1 MKKVWKNYKQTII
14 LLMALVIG
22 AVVGLVF
29 GEKASVL
36 SPLGDLFL
44 NMMFVIIVPLIF
56 LTITTSIAKIKQP
69 KRVGKVD
76 SSAILASMDSSATE
90 DVDMNILERTVRVI
104 SVDDF
109 TGILSRQ
116 NIIAL
121 VLFSIMIGLAISK
134 VGEKAKP
141 LVDVLEACNLVALKF
156 IDFAFYY
163 APIGLG
169 CYFAALIGSF
179 GASIAVGYIKT
190 FVIYLIVSV
199 LYYFVVYGIL
209 SYIAGGKE
217 GTKRFFK
224 YVIPTTA
231 TSISTCSSAACIPA
245 NIQSSKNIGVPDDIA
260 ETTISIKMVQLLVV
274 YLRLCS

>member
-69 KRVGKVD
+69 KRVGKVLTNIFLVFIITSILACIVGLGATFATKLVNPND
-76 SSAILASMDSSATE
+76 SSAILESMDSSAEE
-90 DVDMNILERTVRVI
+90 DVEMNILKRTVSVI

-109 TGILSRQ
+109 AGILSRQ

-121 VLFSIMIGLAISK
+121 VLFSIMLD
-134 VGEKAKP
+134 
-141 LVDVLEACNLVALKF
+141 L
-156 IDFAFYY
+156 
-163 APIGLG
+163 
-169 CYFAALIGSF
+169 
-179 GASIAVGYIKT
+179 
-190 FVIYLIVSV
+190 LIVR
-199 LYYFVVYGIL
+199 L
-209 SYIAGGKE
+209 GK
-217 GTKRFFK
+217 KL
-224 YVIPTTA
+224 
-231 TSISTCSSAACIPA
+231 
-245 NIQSSKNIGVPDDIA
+245 N
-260 ETTISIKMVQLLVV
+260 L
-274 YLRLCS
+274 